1 MTNNH
6 VILNLFQDLINKR
19 FRNEFGMTEITCQ
32 PELVSGSSKVFKTEF
47 DMSKTKK
54 HAAFTLAEVLIT
66 LAIIGIVAALTI
78 PTLVTKYQKKQT
90 VSGLKEAYSI
100 LSNAAKLSEAE
111 NGPMSTW
118 TFPKF
123 SDSDSTGEFVKKYY
137 LPYLRSAKLFSR
149 DEFEDEHPK
158 YSVKNLSGDERGHMI
173 YYQMVLLSNGMM
185 LFFNSAHDTG
195 YFWIYADINGLAGPN
210 RIGHDIFVF
219 DGNSWGKKG
228 NSYINFW
235 NYPTCTN
242 GRDCLTQSGP
252 EEGSDDAELNF
263 GYYGCSKDNKYGYY
277 AGYYCGALIQYDG
290 WKIADDYPW

>member
-1 MTNNH
+1 MTYLRKHNGGGATPLSRYSKQLDT
-6 VILNLFQDLINKR
+6 ILHKNYNSYMRKY
-19 FRNEFGMTEITCQ
+19 
-32 PELVSGSSKVFKTEF
+32 SFK
-47 DMSKTKK
+47 KG
-54 HAAFTLAEVLIT
+54 FTLAEVLIT

-78 PTLVTKYQKKQT
+78 PNLVTNYQKKQT
-90 VSGLKEAYSI
+90 ISGLKEVYSI
-100 LSNAAKLSEAE
+100 LNNTVRLSEVE
-111 NGPMSTW
+111 NGPMANW
-118 TFPKF
+118 TFPEF
-123 SDSDSTGEFVKKYY
+123 NNLDSTGEFIKKYY
-137 LPYLRSAKLFSR
+137 LPYLRSAKMYSR
-149 DEFEDEHPK
+149 DEFEDEYPK
-158 YSVKNLSGDERGHMI
+158 YSVKNLSGEGQGNVSYFH
-173 YYQMVLLSNGMM
+173 VVFLSNGML
-185 LFFNSAHDTG
+185 LFFNGYGTG

-210 RIGHDIFVF
+210 RIGRDIFVF

-252 EEGSDDAELNF
+252 EEGSDDAEHNF